1 MHIPATRLAWRLRIE
16 ASGVELQPCE
26 QTRGPDGHGRGR
38 RLPLARLLAEQEQ
51 LDWLSGQDRL
61 ILRALAALQADIAA
75 DGHAA
80 LDALAA
86 LPLLVG
92 HPALYWADAPE
103 QPLRVEAGQVALEL
117 ERQGEQISLRLS
129 PPGIAACA
137 GVLWRKLAPDRLA
150 VYRLDEEVRQI
161 AALLGHS
168 LSLPWHA
175 RKKVLDAI
183 RDIAPELPLHD
194 VSASFDDSLPSQPAD
209 AVLRALLRLDETGLR
224 LQLKVRPHPAS
235 ALYAPGRGAPGLVV
249 SVDGVAL
256 QLKRDLAAE
265 RARQRQVHA

>member
-1 MHIPATRLAWRLRIE
+1 MHIPVTRLAWRLRVE
-16 ASGVELQPCE
+16 ASGVELQAFA
-26 QTRGPDGHGRGR
+26 QTRGPDGYGRGR

-92 HPALYWADAPE
+92 HPALCWADAPE

-129 PPGIAACA
+129 PPASPPAPACCGA
-137 GVLWRKLAPDRLA
+137 SWRRTGSRSTGWTRKCARSPPCLATA
-150 VYRLDEEVRQI
+150 
-161 AALLGHS
+161 
-168 LSLPWHA
+168 
-175 RKKVLDAI
+175 
-183 RDIAPELPLHD
+183 
-194 VSASFDDSLPSQPAD
+194 
-209 AVLRALLRLDETGLR
+209 
-224 LQLKVRPHPAS
+224 
-235 ALYAPGRGAPGLVV
+235 
-249 SVDGVAL
+249 
-256 QLKRDLAAE
+256 
-265 RARQRQVHA
+265 